1 MANRV
6 IEDAPDPIILVLKG
20 PPGAGK
26 TSWAK
31 NYVKG
36 KKDWLRVNRD
46 ELRRMSG
53 DYWMPHREQVITIA
67 EITMIEEG
75 LRRGF
80 NIIIDDTNLNPKTME
95 KWNEIASKFSCKL
108 KVKEFIV
115 PYKEALERDK
125 NREFP
130 VGDDTIRI
138 FYKRYYP
145 ELLTAEEMRGND

>member
-1 MANRV
+1 MNKV
-6 IEDAPDPIILVLKG
+6 IEEAPDPIILVLKG
-20 PPGAGK
+20 PPCSGK
-26 TSWAK
+26 STWAK
-31 NYVKG
+31 NYVKE
-36 KKDWLRVNRD
+36 KKNWLRVNRD

-53 DYWMPHREQVITIA
+53 DYWMPHREQVITLA

-95 KWNEIASKFSCKL
+95 KWQEIASKFNCEI

-115 PYKEALERDK
+115 PYQEALERDR

-130 VGDDTIRI
+130 VGDDTVRM

-145 ELLTAEEMRGND
+145 DMLTAEERRGND

>member
-1 MANRV
+1 MANKV

-31 NYVKG
+31 NYVKE

-53 DYWMPHREQVITIA
+53 DYWMPHREQIITMA

-95 KWNEIASKFSCKL
+95 K
-108 KVKEFIV
+108 
-115 PYKEALERDK
+115 
-125 NREFP
+125 
-130 VGDDTIRI
+130 
-138 FYKRYYP
+138 
-145 ELLTAEEMRGND
+145 